1 MTIYERIP
9 FLNLSPMHNL
19 VMDKMK
25 LKFEEVLIKSE
36 YINGCEVRDFEKEYS
51 IFNGVSYTVGVGN
64 GLDALR
70 LSLLALGIG
79 PGDEVIVPSNTFI
92 ATALAV
98 SHVGAKPVFIEPDLC
113 FYNMDPSRLGSLI
126 TEKTKAIIPVHLYG
140 QSCDMESIINFAK
153 SKGLFVIEDNAQAHG
168 ASHNGILTGSWG
180 DINAVSFYPGKN
192 LGALGDAGGITTNSL
207 DLSDKIRTLANYG
220 SRVKYYND
228 EIGYNSRLDEF
239 QASILRIK
247 LKHLMEWTV
256 QRQKLALY
264 YSNALRDIGDLILPV
279 THKNSTH
286 VFHLYVIRTRK
297 RNELKEY
304 LSKNGIDCLIH
315 YPVPPHLQKA
325 YIKLKYKLGDFP
337 IAEEL
342 SLTSLSLPLWVGMS
356 NEQVERVCSVIKDF
370 FRKNN

>member
-1 MTIYERIP
+1 MKINEKIP

-19 VMDKMK
+19 VKEKMK
-25 LKFEEVLIKSE
+25 LKFEEVLLRSE
-36 YINGCEVRDFEKEYS
+36 YINGGEVRDFEKEYS

-70 LSLLALGIG
+70 LSLVALGIG
-79 PGDEVIVPSNTFI
+79 AGDEVIVPSNTFI

-113 FYNMDPSRLGSLI
+113 FYNMDPSKLEASL
-126 TEKTKAIIPVHLYG
+126 TENTKAIIPVHLYG

-153 SKGLFVIEDNAQAHG
+153 AKGLFVIEDNAQAHG
-168 ASHNGILTGSWG
+168 ASYNGVMTGSWG

-192 LGALGDAGGITTNSL
+192 LGALGDAGGITTNSF
-207 DLSDKIRTLANYG
+207 DLADKIRTLANYG
-220 SRVKYYND
+220 SKVKYYND

-247 LKHLMEWTV
+247 LKHLMEWTD
-256 QRQKLALY
+256 QRQKLALQ
-264 YSNALRDIGDLILPV
+264 YSHSLKGVGDLILPL
-279 THKNSTH
+279 THENSTH
-286 VFHLYVIRTRK
+286 VFHLYVVRTKK

-304 LSKNGIDCLIH
+304 LSKNGVDCLIH

-325 YIKLKYKLGDFP
+325 YFKLNYKQGDYP

-356 NEQVERVCSVIKDF
+356 NEQVERVCLVIKDF
-370 FRKNN
+370 FINL